1 MAIREQLRSYLF
13 ETLLP
18 TPPDRWPTDDAD
30 LFGCGLDS
38 LRVMRLLNHIEE
50 RFRVTIPDEEVTA
63 ERIGSVNALV
73 ALVEAFRR

>member
-1 MAIREQLRSYLF
+1 MALREQLRSYLF

-18 TPPDRWPTDDAD
+18 TPPDRWPGDDAD
-30 LFGCGLDS
+30 LFNCGLDS

-50 RFRVTIPDEEVTA
+50 QFRVTIPDEEVTT

-73 ALVEAFRR
+73 ALIEAFRR

>member
-1 MAIREQLRSYLF
+1 MAIREQLRLYLF

-18 TPPDRWPTDDAD
+18 MPPDRWPTDEAD
-30 LFGCGLDS
+30 LFRCGLDS

-50 RFRVTIPDEEVTA
+50 RFRVTIPDEEVTS